1 MGMLGGPIRG
11 RWAHICV
18 DMQLLFAPGSEWGL
32 EWMPRVLPNIV
43 RLCEARPASTIFTR
57 FIPAR
62 HAGDGEGLWRDYY
75 LKWRQFTL
83 EEKGRQLIDLVP
95 ELAAFCPPA
104 QTADKPVYS
113 PWYGA
118 DFRDRLQRTGC
129 DTLIISGGETDVC
142 VLRRCSARS
151 IGAIGQFSPRTQ
163 SAASRTKNTTPSST
177 SSGSATANRSKRP
190 RRRNFCRNCGERLSH
205 GRPCPTPWSHRLNQC
220 R

>member
-1 MGMLGGPIRG
+1 MGMLRGPIRG

-83 EEKGRQLIDLVP
+83 EEEGRQLIDLVP

-142 VLRRCSARS
+142 VLSTVLGAVDWGYRTILAEDAICSVS
-151 IGAIGQFSPRTQ
+151 DEEHDAILNLFRKRYSEQVET
-163 SAASRTKNTTPSST
+163 AAT
-177 SSGSATANRSKRP
+177 
-190 RRRNFCRNCGERLSH
+190 EELLSEL
-205 GRPCPTPWSHRLNQC
+205 R
-220 R
+220 